1 MTKKILSQIKN
12 KPLSLFIVIE
22 ITLLILTMID
32 FYVAPSYRSTL
43 TLIVISLN
51 VISLIIYIFICKTIQ
66 EHAIK
71 QADISL
77 YKKQIQIQK
86 EYQLVKEN
94 NLEITKKIYD
104 KIFNELKSSQFV
116 QYHENEARE
125 YANKLIK
132 ENSSLYHTDFCQNK
146 IIDAILYNK
155 SLVAK
160 EYNIN
165 FSAAVHIPDNINI
178 EQIDLISLYTNLID
192 NAIEANLKLPENKRN
207 FTIESR
213 LYMNY
218 LIIKTSNT
226 IDSLNINENFTTT
239 KHNKND
245 HGLGMIII
253 KNIVDKYN
261 GTINIDKNNDF
272 IEFNISLELK

>member
-104 KIFNELKSSQFV
+104 KIFNELKSSQFD